1 MANSPQLGRVLVLV
15 TEKQIDLGKME
26 LMLDELGKRVYPELE
41 TDPVGEEGRR
51 SRVFRNDV
59 GQDVEA

>member
-1 MANSPQLGRVLVLV
+1 MLV
-15 TEKQIDLGKME
+15 TEKQIDLGQME